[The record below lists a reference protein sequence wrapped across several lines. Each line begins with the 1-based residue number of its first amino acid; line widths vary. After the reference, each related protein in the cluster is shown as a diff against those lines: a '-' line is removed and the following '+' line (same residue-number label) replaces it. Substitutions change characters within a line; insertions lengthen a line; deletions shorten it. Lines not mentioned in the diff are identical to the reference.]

1 MSEGSKHYESQ
12 DSRKRIPNHNDRN
25 SREMLQPGSRSSAYR
40 PAAGSCR
47 GEEEAGDITAP
58 SRSTE
63 GEALEKI
70 ALVGH
75 PNVGKSVVFSL
86 LTGRYVMVSNYPGT
100 TVEVA
105 RGKARLGGETVEVV
119 DTPGAGSLLPMSDDE
134 RVTRDI
140 LLKERV
146 GSVLLVAD
154 AKNLKRSLSIGLQ
167 LGEAGLPFSVAVN
180 MADEAASRG
189 IEVDPEVVSKKLG
202 VEAFVTVATR
212 RQGMDR
218 MRKAVLR
225 PSRGTTEI
233 NYGPHIEEAV
243 SRIEHLFEGHSLS
256 ARSLALMILADDR
269 SLLDWA
275 RSFLDDEELQF
286 VQNVQEKLQEKYT
299 EPVSYVISSARW
311 KMAESI
317 EREAISY
324 TGAISPGISGRLGD
338 WMMHPVYGWII
349 LALVLWGT
357 YEFVGNFGAQVLVD
371 LLEVRLFENHLNP
384 LIVGL
389 FDFLIPWPALAV
401 VKDALVGEYGMLTM
415 ALTYSV
421 AIILPIVT
429 TFFLVFGILEDSG
442 YLPRLAVMSNRFFRR
457 MGLNGKAVLPM
468 ILGLGCGTMAVLTS
482 RIMGSRKE
490 RVLIILLLAL
500 GVPCSAQLGVILG
513 ILHDVG
519 GFLTLVWV
527 GVVLLTLLAV
537 GKIAEKLMPGESSEF
552 VLELPPIRM
561 PQLRNILV
569 KTLSRMEWYLKE
581 AVPLFMLGTF
591 VLFVL
596 DRTGAMGGIENAV
609 RPVVEGWLDL
619 PVKATQAFIVGFLRR
634 DYGAAG
640 LYSLAQAGR
649 MDAIGAVVGLITITL
664 FVPCIANF
672 FMIIKELGMKAA
684 LAIIAFI
691 FPFAFFIGGVVN
703 HILRGLNVGV

>member
-1 MSEGSKHYESQ
+1 VTENPKHSES
-12 DSRKRIPNHNDRN
+12 DSRRARGADHNPLD
-25 SREMLQPGSRSSAYR
+25 SSGGLQPDSGSSGCR
-40 PAAGSCR
+40 PAGGSFCSVDEKEQMT
-47 GEEEAGDITAP
+47 GGADSSSEKG
-58 SRSTE
+58 
-63 GEALEKI
+63 LEKI

-105 RGKARLGGETVEVV
+105 RGKARLGDETVEIV

-140 LLKERV
+140 LLKEGV

-154 AKNLKRSLSIGLQ
+154 AKNLKRSLSLGLQ
-167 LGEAGLPFSVAVN
+167 LAEARLPFCVAIN

-189 IEVDPEVVSKKLG
+189 IEVDPAVVSRKLG

-212 RQGMDR
+212 RQGIDR
-218 MRKAVLR
+218 MRKAIAR
-225 PSRGTTEI
+225 PSRGGI
-233 NYGPHIEEAV
+233 RIDYGPDIEEAV
-243 SRIEHLFEGHSLS
+243 SRIEHLFEGHPMS
-256 ARSLALMILADDR
+256 ARSLALMVLADDR
-269 SLLDWA
+269 SLLEWVGD
-275 RSFLDDEELQF
+275 FLGDEELRF
-286 VQNVQEKLQEKYT
+286 VRNVQEKLQGKYT
-299 EPVSYVISSARW
+299 EPISYVISGIRW
-311 KMAESI
+311 KVAESI
-317 EREAISY
+317 EREAVSHS
-324 TGAISPGISGRLGD
+324 GAISPGISVRLGD
-338 WMMHPVYGWII
+338 WMMHPVYGWIV

-384 LIVGL
+384 FLVRM
-389 FDFLIPWPALAV
+389 FDLLIPWPALAV
-401 VKDALVGEYGMLTM
+401 VKDALVGEYGVLTM

-482 RIMGSRKE
+482 RIMSSRKE
-490 RVLIILLLAL
+490 RLLIILLLAL

-519 GFLTLVWV
+519 GGLTLVWA
-527 GVVLLTLLAV
+527 GTVLATLLAV
-537 GKIAEKLMPGESSEF
+537 GKLAEKLIPGESSEF
-552 VLELPPIRM
+552 VLELPPIRL
-561 PQLRNILV
+561 PQLRNIMV

-596 DRTGAMGGIENAV
+596 DRSGAMVAIESAV
-609 RPVVEGWLDL
+609 RPVVEGWLGL

-640 LYSLAQAGR
+640 LYSLAQAGK
-649 MDAIGAVVGLITITL
+649 MDAVGAVVGLVTITL

-672 FMIIKELGMKAA
+672 FMIIKELGMKTA
-684 LAIIAFI
+684 LAIVAFI
-691 FPFAFFIGGVVN
+691 FPFAFLVGGIIN
-703 HILRGLNVGV
+703 HVLRGLNVGV

>member
-1 MSEGSKHYESQ
+1 MSENPKHRES
-12 DSRKRIPNHNDRN
+12 NN
-25 SREMLQPGSRSSAYR
+25 PGSRESESALDNPSESSQLGS
-40 PAAGSCR
+40 PSAGWMP
-47 GEEEAGDITAP
+47 AGDSCGPEDEVQVITGAP
-58 SRSTE
+58 DSSTAKE
-63 GEALEKI
+63 PAKI

-105 RGKARLGGETVEVV
+105 RGKARLAGETVEIV

-146 GSVLLVAD
+146 GNVLLVAD
-154 AKNLKRSLSIGLQ
+154 AKNLKRSLSLGLQ
-167 LGEAGLPFSVAVN
+167 LGEAGLPFCVAIN
-180 MADEAASRG
+180 MADEAAGRG
-189 IEVDPEVVSKKLG
+189 IEVDPAVVSEKLG
-202 VEAFVTVATR
+202 VEAFLTVATR
-212 RQGMDR
+212 RQGIDR
-218 MRKAVLR
+218 MRKALTR
-225 PSRGTTEI
+225 PSRSPVKI
-233 NYGPHIEEAV
+233 DYGPAIEEAV
-243 SRIEHLFEGHSLS
+243 SRIGHLFEGHHLS
-256 ARSLALMILADDR
+256 ARSLALMALADDR

-275 RSFLDDEELQF
+275 RSFLNDEELQF
-286 VQNVQEKLQEKYT
+286 VQNVQERLREKYT
-299 EPVSYVISSARW
+299 EPISYVISGVRW
-311 KMAESI
+311 KLAESV
-317 EREAISY
+317 EREAVSY
-324 TGAISPGISGRLGD
+324 TGAISPGISEKLGD

-384 LIVGL
+384 LIVRMFG
-389 FDFLIPWPALAV
+389 FLIPWPALAV
-401 VKDALVGEYGMLTM
+401 VKDALVGEYGVLTM

-468 ILGLGCGTMAVLTS
+468 VLGLGCGTMAVLTS
-482 RIMGSRKE
+482 RIMSSRKE

-519 GFLTLVWV
+519 GFLTLVWA
-527 GVVLLTLLAV
+527 GVVLLTLLLV
-537 GKIAEKLMPGESSEF
+537 GKIAEKLIPGEGSEF
-552 VLELPPIRM
+552 VLELPPIRL
-561 PQLRNILV
+561 PQLRNIFV

-596 DRTGAMGGIENAV
+596 DRTGAMTGIENAV

-634 DYGAAG
+634 DYGAAS
-640 LYSLAQAGR
+640 LYALAQAGQ

-664 FVPCIANF
+664 FVPCIAHF
-672 FMIIKELGMKAA
+672 FMIIKELGVKTA
-684 LAIIAFI
+684 LAIVAFI
-691 FPFAFFIGGVVN
+691 FPFAFLVGGLIN
-703 HILRGLNVGV
+703 HILRGFNAGV